1 MDMFGKI
8 GDVLG
13 DFGSAL
19 LEAGQGVFD
28 FVGSLFRGIGS
39 LGSSNGGFF
48 STIFKGV
55 GSFFSNIFGGGTA
68 ATTGPAAVPLPPLI
82 SVAHGGLVKRMASGG
97 LMRDRIPAMLEPGEF
112 VIRKPMAKAIGGP
125 ALNAMNAHGTMGGP
139 QNVVVNMH
147 NEGTAQETSEQP
159 SVQVSP
165 ETIIVDIVTRDL
177 KNNGPIR
184 QGIRKS
190 L

>member
-1 MDMFGKI
+1 M
-8 GDVLG
+8 
-13 DFGSAL
+13 A
-19 LEAGQGVFD
+19 AGGM
-28 FVGSLFRGIGS
+28 L
-39 LGSSNGGFF
+39 
-48 STIFKGV
+48 
-55 GSFFSNIFGGGTA
+55 
-68 ATTGPAAVPLPPLI
+68 
-82 SVAHGGLVKRMASGG
+82 
-97 LMRDRIPAMLEPGEF
+97 RDRIPAMLEPGEF

-125 ALNAMNAHGTMGGP
+125 ALNAMNAHGAMGGP